1 MILLWYS
8 IFFLLFLQSSDS
20 FAKLGD
26 GRFIF
31 YYIADEFGEID
42 EKMEE
47 LCITFDGNTVEEL
60 TKTLEDATG
69 LDEII
74 VCTKSPLNGKLYPLS
89 LQLPPN
95 NTTMNVVVL
104 PKGEALTRLE
114 FVIFCK
120 KFRIFTFATFL
131 SILVLNRLGYSL
143 PMK

>member
-1 MILLWYS
+1 MPCFAASSEFSDFVIVLS
-8 IFFLLFLQSSDS
+8 FLPFFLQSSDS

-69 LDEII
+69 LEEII

-95 NTTMNVVVL
+95 NTTMNVIVL
-104 PKGEALTRLE
+104 PSSSKGETFTSLE
-114 FVIFCK
+114 FVTFCGS
-120 KFRIFTFATFL
+120 FVG
-131 SILVLNRLGYSL
+131 S
-143 PMK
+143 